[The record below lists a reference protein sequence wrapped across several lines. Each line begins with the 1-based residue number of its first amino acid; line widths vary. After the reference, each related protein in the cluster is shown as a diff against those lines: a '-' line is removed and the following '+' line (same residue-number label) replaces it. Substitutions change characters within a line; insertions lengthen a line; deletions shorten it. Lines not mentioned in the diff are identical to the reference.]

1 MKTEPVAAKRSKTHT
16 RYYNKAGTL
25 LPGVTTILGLLNKPA
40 LVPWA
45 NGLGLQGINVR
56 EYVDALA
63 LIGTIGHQMICD
75 HNRGVPFQTNGHPAE
90 LIDKAENCFLSYLA
104 WEKQHKVEPILC
116 EAQLISELHGYGGTV
131 DMYAKVDGVPTIVD
145 YKTGKAIYPEHI
157 YQVAA
162 YRQLLEENGHFVAD
176 VRILQIGRDETEGF
190 SEKVVTT
197 TTLQWMIF
205 EHLLETYKLQKKEKA
220 A

>member
-1 MKTEPVAAKRSKTHT
+1 MVIEKVAAKRAKTHT
-16 RYYNKAGTL
+16 RYYDKSGKL
-25 LPGVTTILGLLNKPA
+25 LPGVTTILGVLNKPA

-56 EYVDALA
+56 EYVDVLA
-63 LIGTIGHQMICD
+63 SIGTIGHEMICC
-75 HNRGVPFQTNGHPAE
+75 HNRGVKFEPGERPKD

-104 WEKQHKVEPILC
+104 WEKQHKIDPIAC
-116 EAQLISELHGYGGTV
+116 EAELISEKYGYGGTV
-131 DMYAKVDGVPTIVD
+131 DMWCRVDGVPTILD
-145 YKTGKAIYPEHI
+145 YKTGKAIYTEHI

-162 YRQLLEENGHFVAD
+162 YRQLIEENGGKPEA

-190 SEKVVTT
+190 SEKTVTDT
-197 TTLQWMIF
+197 SREWQVF
-205 EHLLETYKLQKKEKA
+205 EHCLAIYRLQKKA